1 VTSELGYP
9 SFFALGYGGQTIRV
23 IPKLD
28 LVAVITSDPDQER
41 YDARTSS
48 SRRSSPPSAAS
59 LRLRPTELH
68 GKSRPAL
75 GIRASSLKDP
85 EAPVMYGRVLA
96 VGGRPLDRFRPGGL
110 AMQVRNLMRSPVVTV
125 DPDQSL
131 QLAAQVMQEHGIGSV
146 VVEQGGQVAG
156 ILTERDVMHAAARLG
171 DIGEARVADHMTAPV
186 VTASPNWDVSVAAA
200 EMHDRRI
207 RHLVVLEQGTAAGV
221 LSVRDVMSVF
231 LPERV
236 HRQEA

>member
-1 VTSELGYP
+1 
-9 SFFALGYGGQTIRV
+9 
-23 IPKLD
+23 
-28 LVAVITSDPDQER
+28 
-41 YDARTSS
+41 
-48 SRRSSPPSAAS
+48 
-59 LRLRPTELH
+59 
-68 GKSRPAL
+68 
-75 GIRASSLKDP
+75 
-85 EAPVMYGRVLA
+85 
-96 VGGRPLDRFRPGGL
+96 
-110 AMQVRNLMRSPVVTV
+110 MQVRNLMRSPVVTV

-131 QLAAQVMQEHGIGSV
+131 QHAAQVMQEHGIGSVV

-171 DIGEARVADHMTAPV
+171 DIGGARVADHMTAPV

-200 EMHDRRI
+200 EMHERRI
-207 RHLVVLEQGTAAGV
+207 RHLVVLEQGAAAGV